1 MTQPQLHPVEDLTHL
16 YRARRFWHT
25 PQLNEAIAKIINRFG
40 DRKDIPSEFKHEFI
54 NGIKHHGLP
63 DGEGWNVFY
72 EPCPVIKTTALEVVV
87 QSRSFPS
94 DVPFLC
100 DGGKFNVNKTKLQRD
115 GKAYHS
121 RHGEYFYI
129 AVPDSAIALPQSRQ
143 LLEV

>member
-25 PQLNEAIAKIINRFG
+25 PQLNEAIAKVADCYSNDVPPMFVT
-40 DRKDIPSEFKHEFI
+40 EFVNEI
-54 NGIKHHGLP
+54 NGEHWK
-63 DGEGWNVFY
+63 DGWAVFY
-72 EPCPVIKTTALEVVV
+72 EPCPVVKVKPMTIAV
-87 QSRSFPS
+87 RSMDMPPEILKVFPH
-94 DVPFLC
+94 FRA
-100 DGGKFNVNKTKLQRD
+100 GGEFRVNKPELQRD

-129 AVPDSAIALPQSRQ
+129 AVPDTAIVLPQSRQ